1 MTTVINLNIL
11 NFFRL
16 KLNKYT
22 VNDVRFNTHN
32 EIRLNP
38 RGSDRSKN
46 HSPEKEH
53 VIDVTPYS
61 KVVADTETGNENDRE
76 LTIQNISEA
85 EPVIQP
91 AVINRTYDR
100 RGNTVQYFQSKG
112 THVDSYV

>member
-32 EIRLNP
+32 DIRLNP
-38 RGSDRSKN
+38 RHSDGNKN
-46 HSPEKEH
+46 HSPEEEH
-53 VIDVTPYS
+53 VVDVTPYS
-61 KVVADTETGNENDRE
+61 KVVADTGTGNNNRGE
-76 LTIQNISEA
+76 LTIPNLSQA

-91 AVINRTYDR
+91 AVIDRTYDR
-100 RGNTVQYFQSKG
+100 RGNTVQYFQANG
-112 THVDSYV
+112 VHVDSYV

>member
-22 VNDVRFNTHN
+22 VNDVRFITHN
-32 EIRLNP
+32 DIRLNP
-38 RGSDRSKN
+38 RGSGRRKN

-61 KVVADTETGNENDRE
+61 KVVADTETDNNNDRE
-76 LTIQNISEA
+76 LTIHNFSQAGSL
-85 EPVIQP
+85 VQP
-91 AVINRTYDR
+91 NLINKTYDR
-100 RGNTVQYFQSKG
+100 RGNTVQYFQAKG
-112 THVDSYV
+112 MRVNSYV